1 MNNTKLE
8 IKYREA
14 VSKLISQLKR
24 DIAKFSADMTMEE
37 LKELKATIDEEIE
50 KRRRIGI

>member
-1 MNNTKLE
+1 MSNTHLE
-8 IKYREA
+8 DEYRKA
-14 VSKLISQLKR
+14 VSKFVSRLEL
-24 DIAKFSADMTMEE
+24 DIKHFSYDMTDDQ

>member
-8 IKYREA
+8 IKYRKA
-14 VSKLISQLKR
+14 VSKFVSRLEL
-24 DIAKFSADMTMEE
+24 DIKHFSCDMTDDQ

>member
-24 DIAKFSADMTMEE
+24 DIVKFSADMTTEELEE
-37 LKELKATIDEEIE
+37 LKETIDEEIE
-50 KRRRIGI
+50 KRGRD